1 MVTARDLVVWLKDVD
16 KSDSHYVGGKNAN
29 LGEMIGAGFPVP
41 EGFAITSTAY
51 YKFLKENLLDE
62 KIKHLLGTVNYD
74 DTDSITQ
81 VSVHIKKLIK
91 NAPIPDEI
99 VKEIFSIYQK
109 MTVKYD
115 AAYVAIR
122 SSATSEDSKTASF
135 AGQQETYLN
144 IKGEAAVIDT
154 VRLAWAS
161 LFEPRAIFYRHNAKL
176 DQLRVGISL
185 VVQKMV
191 QSDTSGV
198 MFTIDPVT
206 NNKQRIVIEAIYGLG
221 EYIVQGRVSPDHYEV
236 NKSDFKI
243 VSKSIVN
250 QSIRLVY
257 KKGENVRDFV
267 PERVRSIQKIS
278 DNLIEELAKIAKKIE
293 DHYYF
298 PQDIEWAIEKGKVY
312 IVQTRPIT
320 TTGRGKG
327 EEERGKVEMGKS
339 VPLGTARPIVV
350 GDPACPGIG
359 IGKVKIIHSVKD
371 ISKVEQG
378 DILVAPMTNPDYV
391 PAMKKAAGIV
401 TERGGRT
408 SHAAIVSREFGI
420 PAIVGA
426 AGATT
431 RLKENQI
438 VTVNGGKGEV
448 YLGSIAIKRDPDSST
463 YAEIK
468 TATKLLVNISEPE
481 IAHEVAAM
489 PVDGV
494 GLLRAE
500 FMIAQIGIHPKK
512 LIEEKKEKIF
522 VEKLSGS
529 LEKICSAFYPR
540 PVLYRATDFK
550 TNEYRNLVGGKQYEP
565 IESNPMLGYR
575 GAYRYMND
583 PRVFSL
589 ELQAIKNVREK
600 KEYTNLNLM
609 LPFVRTV
616 NELRV
621 VKKIIA
627 EHGLRRSNLFKLYM
641 MVEIPSNVI
650 LIDEFIEE
658 GIDGVSIGSND
669 LTMLTLGIDRDNEEV
684 ANEFNERDKSLL
696 WSYERVIKAA
706 NKYRISSSICGQAP
720 SNFPDLVQKLVEF
733 GVGSI
738 SVSPDAIHHTREIIH
753 KVEHSLVKRNG

>member
-1 MVTARDLVVWLKDVD
+1 MVTVRDLVVWLKDVD
-16 KSDSHYVGGKNAN
+16 KEDVHFVGGKNAN

-41 EGFAITSTAY
+41 EGFAITVTAY
-51 YKFLKENLLDE
+51 YKFLKENNLDE

-74 DTDSITQ
+74 DTESISQ
-81 VSVHIKKLIK
+81 VSSHIKKLIK
-91 NAPIPDEI
+91 SSPVPEEI

-115 AAYVAIR
+115 AAYVAVR
-122 SSATSEDSKTASF
+122 SSATSEDSKGASF

-154 VRLAWAS
+154 VRRAWAS

-176 DQLRVGISL
+176 DQIKTGISL

-198 MFTIDPVT
+198 MFTIDPITT
-206 NNKQRIVIEAIYGLG
+206 NRQRIVIEAIYGLG
-221 EYIVQGRVSPDHYEV
+221 EYIVQGRVTPDHYEV
-236 NKSDFKI
+236 DKNDFKI
-243 VSKSIVN
+243 VDKKIVE
-250 QSIRLVY
+250 QSIKLIY
-257 KKGENVRDFV
+257 KKGENIRDFV
-267 PERVRSIQKIS
+267 PEKTRGVQKIT
-278 DNLIEELAKIAKKIE
+278 DEQIEKIAKIGKDIE
-293 DHYYF
+293 NHYYF
-298 PQDIEWAIEKGKVY
+298 PQDIEWAIEKDKIY
-312 IVQTRPIT
+312 IVQTRPVT
-320 TTGRGKG
+320 TIGK
-327 EEERGKVEMGKS
+327 KVE
-339 VPLGTARPIVV
+339 ARDASIKLTSLSEAKKILV

-359 IGKVKIIHSVKD
+359 IGRVKIIQSVKD
-371 ISKVEQG
+371 ISKIQTG
-378 DILVAPMTNPDYV
+378 DILVASMTNPDYV

-426 AGATT
+426 VGATS
-431 RLKENQI
+431 RLSENQI
-438 VTVNGGKGEV
+438 VTVNGKTGEV
-448 YLGSIAIKRDPDSST
+448 FLGSVAIKASEPKST
-463 YAEIK
+463 ETFK
-468 TATKLLVNISEPE
+468 TATNLLVNISEPD
-481 IAHEVAAM
+481 IAKEVASL

-500 FMIAQIGIHPKK
+500 FMVAQIGIHPKK
-512 LIEEKKEKIF
+512 LIEERKEKIF
-522 VEKLSGS
+522 IDSLSES
-529 LEKICSAFYPR
+529 LEKICAAFYPR

-550 TNEYRNLVGGKQYEP
+550 TNEYRNLVGGKLYEP

-575 GAYRYMND
+575 GAYRYMTDN
-583 PRVFSL
+583 RVFSL

-600 KEYTNLNLM
+600 KEFTNLNLM

-616 NELRV
+616 NELKQ
-621 VKKIIA
+621 VKGIISA
-627 EHGLRRSNLFKLYM
+627 HGLRRSTLFKLYM

-650 LIDEFIEE
+650 LIEDFIEE

-669 LTMLTLGIDRDNEEV
+669 LTMLTLGVDRDNEEV
-684 ANEFNERDKSLL
+684 AHEFNERDKAMM

-706 NKYRISSSICGQAP
+706 NKYKISSSICGQAP
-720 SNFPDLVQKLVEF
+720 SVFPDLVQRLVDL

-738 SVSPDAIHHTREIIH
+738 SVSPDAVYHTREIIY
-753 KVEHSLVKRNG
+753 KAEHNIINKNG

>member
-1 MVTARDLVVWLKDVD
+1 MVRSADIVVWLKDVD
-16 KSDSHYVGGKNAN
+16 KHDSHLVGGKNAN
-29 LGEMIGAGFPVP
+29 LGEMIRNGFPVP
-41 EGFAITSTAY
+41 EGFAITATAY
-51 YKFLKENLLDE
+51 YKFLKENSLDE

-74 DTDSITQ
+74 NTDSISQ
-81 VSVHIKKLIK
+81 VSSHIKKIIK
-91 NAPIPDEI
+91 SSPVPDEI

-115 AAYVAIR
+115 ASYVAIR
-122 SSATSEDSKTASF
+122 SSATSEDSKDASF

-161 LFEPRAIFYRHNAKL
+161 LFESRALFYRHNAHL
-176 DQLRVGISL
+176 DQLKTGISL

-198 MFTIDPVT
+198 MFTLDPMT

-221 EYIVQGRVSPDHYEV
+221 EYIVQGRVTPDHFEV
-236 NKSDFKI
+236 DKNDFKI
-243 VSKSIVN
+243 VDKKIVD

-267 PERVRSIQKIS
+267 PDRKKGEQKIS
-278 DNLIEELAKIAKKIE
+278 DEKIQELAKIGRRIE
-293 DHYYF
+293 MHYYF
-298 PQDIEWAIEKGKVY
+298 PQDIEWAIEKDKIY

-320 TTGRGKG
+320 TIHQKP
-327 EEERGKVEMGKS
+327 KVKDEKFQS
-339 VPLGTARPIVV
+339 EVQITELRAQKILI
-350 GDPACPGIG
+350 GDGASPGIG
-359 IGKVKIIHSVKD
+359 IGKVRIIQNLKD
-371 ISKVEQG
+371 ISKIQHG

-391 PAMKKAAGIV
+391 PAMKKAAGII

-426 AGATT
+426 AGALK
-431 RLKENQI
+431 RLRESQI
-438 VTVNGGKGEV
+438 VTVNGATGEV
-448 YLGSIAIKRDPDSST
+448 FSGSVAIKRDAVNENQE
-463 YAEIK
+463 YRK
-468 TATKLLVNISEPE
+468 TATKLLVNISNPDM
-481 IAHEVAAM
+481 AKQAASL
-489 PVDGV
+489 PVDGI

-500 FMIAQIGIHPKK
+500 FMIAEIGVHPKK
-512 LIEEKKEKIF
+512 LLEQRREKVF
-522 VEKLSGS
+522 VEKLSES
-529 LEKICSAFYPR
+529 LEKICAAFYPR

-550 TNEYRNLVGGKQYEP
+550 TNEYRNLEGGKLYEP
-565 IESNPMLGYR
+565 IESNPMLGFR
-575 GAYRYMND
+575 GAYRYMVD
-583 PRVFSL
+583 SKVFSL

-616 NELRV
+616 NELKQ
-621 VKKIIA
+621 VKSIISA
-627 EHGLRRSNLFKLYM
+627 HGLRRSNLFKLYM

-650 LIDEFIEE
+650 LIEDFIQE

-684 ANEFNERDKSLL
+684 AHEFNERDQAML
-696 WSYERVIKAA
+696 WSYEKVIKAA
-706 NKYRISSSICGQAP
+706 NKYKIASSICGQAP
-720 SNFPDLVQKLVEF
+720 SVFPDLVQRLVEL

-738 SVSPDAIHHTREIIH
+738 SVSPDAVFHTKEIIY
-753 KVEHSLVKRNG
+753 KAEHSIIK

>member
-1 MVTARDLVVWLKDVD
+1 MVTVRDLVVWLKDVD
-16 KSDSHYVGGKNAN
+16 KNDTHFVGGKNAN
-29 LGEMIGAGFPVP
+29 LGEMINAGFPVP
-41 EGFAITSTAY
+41 EGFAVTVTAY
-51 YKFLKENLLDE
+51 YKFLKENSLDE

-74 DTDSITQ
+74 DTESITQ
-81 VSVHIKKLIK
+81 VSSHIKKLIK
-91 NAPIPDEI
+91 SSPIPDEI

-122 SSATSEDSKTASF
+122 SSATSEDSKDASF

-144 IKGEAAVIDT
+144 IKGEASVIDS
-154 VRLAWAS
+154 VRRAWAS
-161 LFEPRAIFYRHNAKL
+161 LFETRALFYRHNARL
-176 DQLRVGISL
+176 DQLRTGISL

-198 MFTIDPVT
+198 MFTNDPVT
-206 NNKQRIVIEAIYGLG
+206 GNKQRIIIEAIYGLG
-221 EYIVQGRVSPDHYEV
+221 EYIVQGRITPDHYEV
-236 NKSDFKI
+236 DKSDFKI
-243 VSKSIVN
+243 VDKKIAE

-267 PERVRSIQKIS
+267 PEKIRKLQKIT
-278 DNLIEELAKIAKKIE
+278 DEQIEEIAKIGKEIE
-293 DHYYF
+293 NHYYF
-298 PQDIEWAIEKGKVY
+298 PQDIEWAVEKEKIY

-320 TTGRGKG
+320 TIGK
-327 EEERGKVEMGKS
+327 KADSKS
-339 VPLGTARPIVV
+339 SNVKQTSLSDAKKLVV

-359 IGKVKIIHSVKD
+359 IGRVKIIQNVKD
-371 ISKVEQG
+371 ISKVQSG
-378 DILVAPMTNPDYV
+378 DILVASMTNPDYV
-391 PAMKKAAGIV
+391 PAMKKAAGII

-426 AGATT
+426 VGATK
-431 RLKENQI
+431 RLSENQI
-438 VTVNGGKGEV
+438 VTVNGATGEV
-448 YLGSIAIKRDPDSST
+448 FLGSVAIKIEASS
-463 YAEIK
+463 ENEKRLK
-468 TATKLLVNISEPE
+468 TATNLLVNISEPE
-481 IAHEVAAM
+481 IATKVASL

-500 FMIAQIGIHPKK
+500 FMIAQIGTHPKK
-512 LIEEKKEKIF
+512 LIEEKKERIF
-522 VEKLSGS
+522 IDSLSES
-529 LEKICSAFYPR
+529 LEKICAAFYPR

-550 TNEYRNLVGGKQYEP
+550 TNEYRNLIGGKQYEP

-583 PRVFSL
+583 SRVFSM

-600 KEYTNLNLM
+600 KEFTNLNLM

-616 NELRV
+616 NELRQ
-621 VKKIIA
+621 VKSIISA
-627 EHGLRRSNLFKLYM
+627 HGLRRSTLFKLYM

-650 LIDEFIEE
+650 LIEDFIEE

-684 ANEFNERDKSLL
+684 ANEFDERDKAML
-696 WSYERVIKAA
+696 WSYEKVIKAA
-706 NKYRISSSICGQAP
+706 NKYKISSSICGQAP
-720 SNFPDLVQKLVEF
+720 SVFPDLVQKLVEF

-738 SVSPDAIHHTREIIH
+738 SVSPDAVYHTREIIY
-753 KVEHSLVKRNG
+753 KAEHNIIK

>member
-16 KSDSHYVGGKNAN
+16 KEDVHFVGGKNAN

-41 EGFAITSTAY
+41 EGFAITVTAY
-51 YKFLKENLLDE
+51 YKFLKENNLDE

-74 DTDSITQ
+74 DTESISQ
-81 VSVHIKKLIK
+81 VSFHIKKLIK
-91 NAPIPDEI
+91 NSPIPEEI

-122 SSATSEDSKTASF
+122 SSATSEDSKGASF

-154 VRLAWAS
+154 VRRAWAS

-176 DQLRVGISL
+176 DQIKTGISL

-198 MFTIDPVT
+198 MFTIDPITT
-206 NNKQRIVIEAIYGLG
+206 NRQRIVIEAIYGLG
-221 EYIVQGRVSPDHYEV
+221 EYIVQGRVTPDHYEV
-236 NKSDFKI
+236 DKNDFKI
-243 VSKSIVN
+243 VDKKIVE
-250 QSIRLVY
+250 QSIKLIY
-257 KKGENVRDFV
+257 KKGENIRDFV
-267 PERVRSIQKIS
+267 PERIRDIQKIT
-278 DNLIEELAKIAKKIE
+278 DEQIEKIAKIGKDIE
-293 DHYYF
+293 NHYYF
-298 PQDIEWAIEKGKVY
+298 PQDIEWAIENNKIY
-312 IVQTRPIT
+312 IVQTRPVT
-320 TTGRGKG
+320 TIGK
-327 EEERGKVEMGKS
+327 KVE
-339 VPLGTARPIVV
+339 ARDTSIKLISLSEAKKILV

-359 IGKVKIIHSVKD
+359 IGRVKIIQSVKD
-371 ISKVEQG
+371 ISKIQTG

-426 AGATT
+426 VGATS
-431 RLKENQI
+431 RLSENQI
-438 VTVNGGKGEV
+438 VTVNGKTGEV
-448 YLGSIAIKRDPDSST
+448 FSGSVAIKSSEPKST
-463 YAEIK
+463 ETFK
-468 TATKLLVNISEPE
+468 TATNLLVNISEPD
-481 IAHEVAAM
+481 IAKEVASL

-512 LIEEKKEKIF
+512 LIEERKEKIF
-522 VEKLSGS
+522 IDSLSES
-529 LEKICSAFYPR
+529 LEKICAAFYPR

-550 TNEYRNLVGGKQYEP
+550 TNEYRNLVGGKLYEP

-575 GAYRYMND
+575 GAYRYMTDN
-583 PRVFSL
+583 RVFSL

-600 KEYTNLNLM
+600 KEFTNLNLM

-616 NELRV
+616 NELKQ
-621 VKKIIA
+621 VKGIISA
-627 EHGLRRSNLFKLYM
+627 HGLRRSTLFKLYM

-650 LIDEFIEE
+650 LIEDFIEE

-669 LTMLTLGIDRDNEEV
+669 LTMLTLGVDRDNEEV
-684 ANEFNERDKSLL
+684 AHEFNERDKAMM

-706 NKYRISSSICGQAP
+706 NKYKISSSICGQAP
-720 SNFPDLVQKLVEF
+720 SVFPDLVQRLVDL

-738 SVSPDAIHHTREIIH
+738 SVSPDAVYHTREIIY
-753 KVEHSLVKRNG
+753 KAEHNIINKNG